1 MGTWGTAIFDDD
13 FALDIKNEY
22 QTLLAFGTPEQEAFE
37 LVKNYFEIDD
47 GDDDESVFWLS
58 IAAIQE
64 KYGILTP
71 EVRGKA
77 IDIIDS
83 GVDLE
88 NWEGNDKRTLERRKK
103 SLQDLKAQLLLPNK
117 ERKAV
122 RKTRI
127 EKRRFGV
134 GDILVSQLVCKLDS
148 DKWWFDKYVL
158 YKVTEQYR
166 TSVSRIKPKLAYD
179 TWSLGLLYDWIGD
192 YIPTEKDIKNFP
204 FYVTEFYDIERVHFL
219 DWIPKNYTLKVLMS
233 NCISDKIPFE
243 KTPNEFWPSKQANI
257 FNILLHDEQHFKKIY
272 EKYRRS

>member
-122 RKTRI
+122 PKTRI

-134 GDILVSQLVCKLDS
+134 GDILISHLTGDMYKDA
-148 DKWWFDKYVL
+148 WYFDKYVL
-158 YKVTEQYR
+158 YKVVSQYR
-166 TSVSRIKPKLAYD
+166 CGVSQIKPELVYN
-179 TWSLGLLYDWIGD
+179 TWSYGLLFDWIGD
-192 YIPTEKDIKNFP
+192 YIPTLSEVNNIPIHSDILHTL
-204 FYVTEFYDIERVHFL
+204 Y
-219 DWIPKNYTLKVLMS
+219 WIPRNYSLKVLVS
-233 NCISDKIPFE
+233 NCKNDNDISFVKNSIECFPYNH
-243 KTPNEFWPSKQANI
+243 KNI
-257 FNILLHDEQHFKKIY
+257 FSTLICHEQHFKEIY
-272 EKYRRS
+272 EKYRKS